1 MADVGAVAN
10 NAGQF
15 FINIKD
21 QFVDLANKTNIPE
34 QIDVVDITG
43 LFTNPWFLV
52 PFVTLISYQLY
63 KQAFR
68 DLIIETLIIGCWYA
82 TGTPYMKSL
91 VVGEELQLSKV
102 LPVLFGGATV
112 MGFIIYLIF
121 GRSD

>member
-10 NAGQF
+10 NTGQF
-15 FINIKD
+15 FVNLKD
-21 QFVDLANKTNIPE
+21 GFVDAVNKTNIPE
-34 QIDVVDITG
+34 QIDTVDLNG

-52 PFVTLISYQLY
+52 PFITLVCYQLY

-68 DLIIETLIIGCWYA
+68 DLIIEVLILACWYA
-82 TGTPYMKSL
+82 TGTPYMQSL
-91 VVGEELQLSKV
+91 IVGGELQINKV
-102 LPVLFGGATV
+102 LPVLFGGAAV